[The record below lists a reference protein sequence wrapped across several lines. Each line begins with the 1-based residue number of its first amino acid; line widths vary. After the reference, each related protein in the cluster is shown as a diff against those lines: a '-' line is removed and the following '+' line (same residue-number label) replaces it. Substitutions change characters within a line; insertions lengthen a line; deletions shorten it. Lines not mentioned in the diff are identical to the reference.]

1 MLLKEDLQTYI
12 EKSKKAEQSAILA
25 DDVDNFIEMTVFSN
39 SLYEL
44 EDIEANNDRRQIYFI
59 IFFWSQF
66 ALNVFVDLIL
76 VVTISIELEN
86 KKYGEE
92 KKFKELELAEKL
104 LLYLELS

>member
-1 MLLKEDLQTYI
+1 
-12 EKSKKAEQSAILA
+12 
-25 DDVDNFIEMTVFSN
+25 MTVFSN

-76 VVTISIELEN
+76 VVTISIELSA

-92 KKFKELELAEKL
+92 KKNFKELPLVEKL
-104 LLYLELS
+104 LRYLELS